1 MTMFWF
7 TIEQTLCAPK
17 RMNFPHGLC
26 RGQGIGR
33 QVLRKLLEE
42 AGSQEV
48 IMTTISSRIPF
59 YEPEGFERLQLKDVP
74 R

>member
-1 MTMFWF
+1 M
-7 TIEQTLCAPK
+7 
-17 RMNFPHGLC
+17 
-26 RGQGIGR
+26 
-33 QVLRKLLEE
+33 LRKLLEE
-42 AGSQEV
+42 AAGQEV